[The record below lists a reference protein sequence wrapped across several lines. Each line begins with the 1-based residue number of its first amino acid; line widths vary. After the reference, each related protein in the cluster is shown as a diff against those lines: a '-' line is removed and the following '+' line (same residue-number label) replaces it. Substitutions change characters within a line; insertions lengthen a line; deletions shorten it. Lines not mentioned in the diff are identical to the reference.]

1 MKRRPKPRPH
11 GHQAVPSP
19 GGTAEALPRVSEES
33 AITVPDS
40 HRLSRRRFLGAIG
53 ASAGAVALNPAG
65 AVAAQRHH
73 SPACGH
79 GGGTPATF
87 GRIFRLPPF
96 AQPSPKVNAA
106 LAELGKPGGLL
117 DANDPLG
124 AGPQQLIADPSLS
137 ANNPNN
143 PSHTAG
149 TTFFGQFLD
158 HDITFDADSRMGH
171 PTEPRSARNYRTPT
185 LDLDS
190 VYGAG
195 FVAQQ
200 ELYDPSDHVKLK
212 LESGGL
218 FEDLPRRADGTAIV
232 GDPRNDENLII
243 SGLHC
248 AFAAFHNNAVDHVRS
263 TGLSGAAEVFEA
275 ARRLTTW
282 HYHWLVVTE
291 FLPQIVGRDMV
302 HRMLKGGR
310 RFYTPAPGAAFMP
323 VEFQTGVYRM
333 GHSMVRPSYRANL
346 AGDNGQP
353 FFAFVFDPS
362 QEGAPD
368 PDDLR
373 GGARAPRRF
382 IGWQTFFD
390 FGDGQVKPNK
400 RIDTKISTALFHL
413 PLGAIASHDAPTA
426 LAQRNLMR
434 HLTWQLP
441 SGQSVAHAL
450 GVTPLAAADLQELAH
465 LGVGFER
472 STPLWYYVLK
482 EAEIAADGLHLG
494 PVGGRIVA
502 EVIIGLLQTDERS
515 YLATQPRWRPTLP
528 SKSGTFRTT
537 DFLTFAGVDPQSRG
551 Q

>member
-1 MKRRPKPRPH
+1 MATRD
-11 GHQAVPSP
+11 G
-19 GGTAEALPRVSEES
+19 
-33 AITVPDS
+33 
-40 HRLSRRRFLGAIG
+40 HRLSRRRFLGAMG
-53 ASAGAVALNPAG
+53 ASAGAALNPG
-65 AVAAQRHH
+65 GSVAAPERP
-73 SPACGH
+73 PAARGQGSLRAEH
-79 GGGTPATF
+79 F

-96 AQPSPKVNAA
+96 ARQSPKVEAA
-106 LAELGKPGGLL
+106 LRELGKPGGLL
-117 DANDPLG
+117 DARDRLE
-124 AGPQQLIADPSLS
+124 AGPKQLIVDLSLS

-143 PSHTAG
+143 PNHTAG

-158 HDITFDADSRMGH
+158 HDMTFDADSRLAE
-171 PTEPRSARNYRTPT
+171 PTEPRSARNYRTPS

-212 LESGGL
+212 LESGGV

-243 SGLHC
+243 AGLHC
-248 AFAAFHNNAVDHVRS
+248 AFAAFHNSAVDHVR
-263 TGLSGAAEVFEA
+263 GEGIGDAADVFEA

-282 HYHWLVVTE
+282 HYHWLIVHE
-291 FLPQIVGRDMV
+291 FLPQIVGQETIDRV
-302 HRMLKGGR
+302 LQRGR
-310 RFYTPAPGAAFMP
+310 RLYTPARGEAFMP
-323 VEFQTGVYRM
+323 VEFQTGTYRM

-362 QEGAPD
+362 QEGKPD

-373 GGARAPRRF
+373 GGVRAPRRF

-400 RIDTKISTALFHL
+400 RIDTKISTALFNL
-413 PLGAIASHDAPTA
+413 PLGAIASHDLPTA
-426 LAQRNLMR
+426 LPQRNLLR

-441 SGQSVAHAL
+441 SGQSIARVM
-450 GVTPLAAADLQELAH
+450 GVTPLAAADLQELAF

-482 EAEIAADGLHLG
+482 EAEIVADGLQLG
-494 PVGGRIVA
+494 PVGGPIVA
-502 EVIIGLLQTDERS
+502 EVIIGLLQADEGS
-515 YLATQPRWRPTLP
+515 YLATIPRWRPTLP
-528 SKSGTFRTT
+528 AKGDTFRMA

>member
-1 MKRRPKPRPH
+1 M
-11 GHQAVPSP
+11 
-19 GGTAEALPRVSEES
+19 TM
-33 AITVPDS
+33 PDA
-40 HRLSRRRFLGAIG
+40 HRLSRRRFLVAMG
-53 ASAGAVALNPAG
+53 ASAGAAALNPGG
-65 AVAAQRHH
+65 ATATQGHPG
-73 SPACGH
+73 PACGR
-79 GGGTPATF
+79 GYQASENF

-96 AQPSPKVNAA
+96 AQPSPKVEAA
-106 LAELGKPGGLL
+106 LRELGKPGGLL

-124 AGPQQLIADPSLS
+124 AGPKQLIVDPSLS

-143 PSHTAG
+143 PNHTAG
-149 TTFFGQFLD
+149 TTFFGQFID
-158 HDITFDADSRMGH
+158 HDITFDADSRLAR

-218 FEDLPRRADGTAIV
+218 FEDLPRRVDGTAII

-243 SGLHC
+243 AGLHC
-248 AFAAFHNNAVDHVRS
+248 AVAAFHNSAVDHVRGE
-263 TGLSGAAEVFEA
+263 GLSGAADVFQA

-282 HYHWLVVTE
+282 HYHWLIVTE
-291 FLPQIVGRDMV
+291 FLPQIVGQDMV
-302 HRMLKGGR
+302 DRVLARGR
-310 RFYTPAPGAAFMP
+310 RLYTPAHGAAFIP
-323 VEFQTGVYRM
+323 VEFQTGAYRM

-353 FFAFVFDPS
+353 FFAFIFDPS
-362 QEGAPD
+362 QEGQPD

-426 LAQRNLMR
+426 LPQRNLLR

-441 SGQSVAHAL
+441 SGQSVAQAI
-450 GVTPLAAADLQELAH
+450 GATPIAGADLQELAD
-465 LGVGFER
+465 LGAGFEH

-482 EAEIAADGLHLG
+482 EAEIVADGLHLG

-502 EVIIGLLQTDERS
+502 EVLIGLLQTDERS
-515 YLATQPRWRPTLP
+515 YLTTQPRWRPTLP
-528 SKSGTFRTT
+528 SESGIFRTT